1 MKLCLTIGVSKA
13 PPLSYLPGAITAA
26 HEMGDWARQAGFTTE
41 VITDEG
47 ETRVTIQRIRE
58 SLKEMLASNDE
69 VELFVLHFAGHGFRS
84 GAEQNMWLPS
94 DWFDETRAI
103 SVEGL
108 KRQLYRHGIR
118 SLTIFGDAC
127 RSLPAD
133 IDTADIF
140 GDPVLPRGPYEAQA
154 PIIDRFNAVVDG
166 QQAYMLKGDGKAPD
180 RCVFSTVLIEGL
192 CGFRDEAFDKYL
204 PDCVIPESLALF
216 SKDRLRE
223 IGEIYDLQC
232 KPDCATG
239 IPREHAVYFQ
249 RGGSPH
255 GLPPPKW
262 PAPPEVVQ
270 EPDGGGREPQFRLPG
285 IKEFSRPLQARLLT
299 RHIRDGLSIQRKAD
313 VRDFNLSIRGA
324 VPKAIWSTSSVE
336 KCLMEDGVTHYRVS
350 SKNQG
355 AIQILVEFE
364 DGVFA
369 SAVVY
374 PMLVTFLVRDG
385 RNEINWTC
393 VSRWDWGPDPLST
406 YIETIVD
413 LQAGNLAADQV
424 DDIAARLRSAKHVN
438 PTLGAIASYLYDYS
452 GDIDSIRRM
461 AFFYCDYGQAIPF
474 DVAFMGLLQSTD
486 SGHGSLVTEVPPVR
500 ERPYSTANQ
509 KLPGWVTS
517 ATHPVE
523 GEIAGLWPWL
533 RQGWQFMENPEPEE
547 KAVAEN
553 LGDVAAFLLPSQ
565 FSSFK
570 AEGARILVQKFNL
583 EESR

>member
-26 HEMGDWARQAGFTTE
+26 HEMGDWARQAGFTTD

-69 VELFVLHFAGHGFRS
+69 VELLVLHFAGHGFRS

-232 KPDCATG
+232 KPDLSVQLPWSWPAALSQKQTARRSERAASYGSCPPG
-239 IPREHAVYFQ
+239 SGRL
-249 RGGSPH
+249 RGG
-255 GLPPPKW
+255 
-262 PAPPEVVQ
+262 
-270 EPDGGGREPQFRLPG
+270 
-285 IKEFSRPLQARLLT
+285 T
-299 RHIRDGLSIQRKAD
+299 
-313 VRDFNLSIRGA
+313 
-324 VPKAIWSTSSVE
+324 
-336 KCLMEDGVTHYRVS
+336 GV
-350 SKNQG
+350 
-355 AIQILVEFE
+355 L
-364 DGVFA
+364 
-369 SAVVY
+369 
-374 PMLVTFLVRDG
+374 
-385 RNEINWTC
+385 
-393 VSRWDWGPDPLST
+393 
-406 YIETIVD
+406 
-413 LQAGNLAADQV
+413 
-424 DDIAARLRSAKHVN
+424 
-438 PTLGAIASYLYDYS
+438 
-452 GDIDSIRRM
+452 
-461 AFFYCDYGQAIPF
+461 
-474 DVAFMGLLQSTD
+474 
-486 SGHGSLVTEVPPVR
+486 
-500 ERPYSTANQ
+500 
-509 KLPGWVTS
+509 
-517 ATHPVE
+517 
-523 GEIAGLWPWL
+523 
-533 RQGWQFMENPEPEE
+533 
-547 KAVAEN
+547 
-553 LGDVAAFLLPSQ
+553 
-565 FSSFK
+565 
-570 AEGARILVQKFNL
+570 
-583 EESR
+583 

>member
-1 MKLCLTIGVSKA
+1 MKLCLTIGVSMA

-26 HEMGDWARQAGFTTE
+26 REMGDWARQAGFITE

-58 SLKEMLASNDE
+58 SLQGMLASNDE

-133 IDTADIF
+133 MDTADIF

-166 QQAYMLKGDGKAPD
+166 RQAYMLKGDGMAPD

-223 IGEIYDLQC
+223 IGDIYDLHC

-249 RGGSPH
+249 RGGRPH
-255 GLPPPKW
+255 GLPAPKW
-262 PAPPEVVQ
+262 PAPPEVAQ
-270 EPDGGGREPQFRLPG
+270 EPDDGRGPQFRLPD

-299 RHIRDGLSIQRKAD
+299 RHFLDGLSIQREAD

-336 KCLMEDGVTHYRVS
+336 KCFIEGGVTHYRVRC
-350 SKNQG
+350 NEQG

-374 PMLVTFLVRDG
+374 PMLVTFLVRDE

-393 VSRWDWGPDPLST
+393 VSRWGWGPEPLGT
-406 YIETIVD
+406 YIKTIDD

-461 AFFYCDYGQAIPF
+461 AFFYCYYGQAIPF
-474 DVAFMGLLQSTD
+474 DVAFMGLLPSTE
-486 SGHGSLVTEVPPVR
+486 SGHGGLVTEVPPVR
-500 ERPYSTANQ
+500 ERPYSAANQ
-509 KLPGWVTS
+509 NLPRWVTD
-517 ATHPVE
+517 ATSPAM
-523 GEIAGLWPWL
+523 GEIGGLWPWL
-533 RQGWQFMENPEPEE
+533 RQGWQFMESPEPEE

-553 LGDVAAFLLPSQ
+553 LSDVAAFLLPSQ

-570 AEGARILVQKFNL
+570 AEGARILVRKFNL